1 MRCLGLDLGSKTLG
15 VATSDYTNTI
25 ATSLKTIFYKEN
37 DYESLIKELKQLV
50 YDYEITDIVL
60 GLPKN
65 MNNTLGER
73 AEISLKF
80 KELIENNLDV
90 KVILM
95 DERLTTVISNNIMI
109 EANIS
114 RKKRKKKVDSIAA
127 QLILQSYLDKINNE
141 RNQDYE

>member
-25 ATSLKTIFYKEN
+25 ATSLKTIFFEEN
-37 DYESLIKELKQLV
+37 NYPSLIEPIREL
-50 YDYEITDIVL
+50 ITEYNITTIVL

-65 MNNTLGER
+65 MNNTLGDR

-80 KELIENNLDV
+80 KEMLENSFNNI
-90 KVILM
+90 KVILE

-109 EANIS
+109 KADIS

-127 QLILQSYLDKINNE
+127 QLILQSYLDRKGE
-141 RNQDYE
+141 